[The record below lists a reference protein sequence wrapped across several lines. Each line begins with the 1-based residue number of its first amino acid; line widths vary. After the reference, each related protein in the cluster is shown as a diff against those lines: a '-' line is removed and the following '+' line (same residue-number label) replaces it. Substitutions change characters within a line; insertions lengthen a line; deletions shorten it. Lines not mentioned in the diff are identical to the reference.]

1 MTGNVEE
8 ADIRRSEIL
17 REIEDLYTER
27 HSDSTVLQALY
38 MAIDHG
44 NLDVQDVGLIT
55 IEDVVNVRDK
65 VDQSIKYGE
74 RFEVITDLQDR
85 LNEMWNQYEEG
96 VISLPSFVTRFEDAL
111 LQITEACPD

>member
-8 ADIRRSEIL
+8 ADIRRTHALKFLEDCYRENYGTLTIL
-17 REIEDLYTER
+17 EAFRHAVNLSYTK
-27 HSDSTVLQALY
+27 
-38 MAIDHG
+38 
-44 NLDVQDVGLIT
+44 LIT
-55 IEDVVNVRDK
+55 TEDIVEIRDK
-65 VDQSIKYGE
+65 VDQDIKYGE

-85 LNEMWNQYEEG
+85 LNEYWNQYEEG

>member
-8 ADIRRSEIL
+8 ADKRRSEIL
-17 REIEDLYTER
+17 REVEGLYTER
-27 HSDSTVLQALY
+27 HSDSTILQALY

-44 NLDVQDVGLIT
+44 NLNVNDVGLIT

-65 VDQSIKYGE
+65 VDESVKYGE

-85 LNEMWNQYEEG
+85 LNEFWNQYEEG

-111 LQITEACPD
+111 LQITEGGGD

>member
-1 MTGNVEE
+1 MTGEVEK

-27 HSDSTVLQALY
+27 HSDSTILQAVY
-38 MAIDHG
+38 MAIDYG
-44 NLDVQDVGLIT
+44 NLNVQDVSLIT
-55 IEDVVNVRDK
+55 IGDICEIRDK
-65 VDQSIKYGE
+65 VDESVKYGE

-85 LNEMWNQYEEG
+85 LNEYWNQYEEG

>member
-27 HSDSTVLQALY
+27 HSDSTILQAVY
-38 MAIDHG
+38 MAIDYG
-44 NLDVQDVGLIT
+44 NLNVQDVSLIT
-55 IEDVVNVRDK
+55 IEDVVNVRNK
-65 VDQSIKYGE
+65 VDESVKYGE

>member
-8 ADIRRSEIL
+8 ADKRRSEIL

-27 HSDSTVLQALY
+27 HSDSTILQAVY
-38 MAIDHG
+38 IAIDYG
-44 NLDVQDVGLIT
+44 NLSAQDIGLIT
-55 IEDVVNVRDK
+55 IEDIVNIRNK
-65 VDQSIKYGE
+65 VDESIKYGE

-111 LQITEACPD
+111 LQITEGGGD